1 MEGGSA
7 SRAQGFLQGPHPI
20 RTPALAVTS
29 FRPLRHEKPD
39 NSSLG
44 FHGPAPKWSVPLGD
58 CPREMTVAGI
68 PRNQSLHWSTSY
80 GASRLWHR
88 GCIG

>member
-29 FRPLRHEKPD
+29 FRPFGTKNRITPPWVSTDLHQSGQCRWATV
-39 NSSLG
+39 
-44 FHGPAPKWSVPLGD
+44 PA
-58 CPREMTVAGI
+58 R
-68 PRNQSLHWSTSY
+68 
-80 GASRLWHR
+80 
-88 GCIG
+88 